1 MKLTTKVLM
10 GLAALPFAASL
21 AVAGQPLT
29 VQQMD
34 KVTAGFTALSI
45 ADAQGL
51 VGESGVVLTTTASAS
66 QVLPIAT
73 IKADEFTSTL
83 FKSVAAAQSSTVT
96 STIAP
101 APIPG
106 VTR

>member
-1 MKLTTKVLM
+1 M
-10 GLAALPFAASL
+10 GLAMLPCASGL

-45 ADAQGL
+45 ADAQGI
-51 VGESGVVLTTTASAS
+51 VGESGVLLVTTASAS
-66 QVLPIAT
+66 QVEPIAT
-73 IKADEFTSTL
+73 FRTGEFTSTL
-83 FKSVAAAQSSTVT
+83 FKSIAAAQSSTVT
-96 STIAP
+96 STITP
-101 APIPG
+101 AAIPG

>member
-10 GLAALPFAASL
+10 GVAALPFAAGL

-29 VQQMD
+29 AQQMD
-34 KVTAGFTALSI
+34 RVTAGFSALSI

-51 VGESGVVLTTTASAS
+51 VGESGVVLTTTGSVS
-66 QVLPIAT
+66 QVEPIAT
-73 IKADEFTSTL
+73 LTTAEFRSTL

-96 STIAP
+96 STITP
-101 APIPG
+101 VPIPG
-106 VTR
+106 VTP